1 MSLTRIFPLFVNS
14 DASAVAVAYLTYQII
29 GGRIRLIDLCS
40 KILQGGDR
48 RRSPSF
54 REALAIELRPVSPD
68 SLRSG
73 APVHR
78 DRFVSSFPT
87 RE

>member
-1 MSLTRIFPLFVNS
+1 MRIQKEVNETKIWLFKGIN
-14 DASAVAVAYLTYQII
+14 YQ
-29 GGRIRLIDLCS
+29 LS
-40 KILQGGDR
+40 KIKHDHRLD
-48 RRSPSF
+48 
-54 REALAIELRPVSPD
+54 LRPVSPD